1 MTRML
6 RAMSANWLTVY
17 AVAFILFLYAPV
29 VLLPMFAF
37 NDATVIAFPLAGFT
51 TDWFTVLL
59 ETEAL
64 HDAVRN
70 SLFVSFTTAVLSTI
84 LGACAAR
91 AIARYRFPV
100 KGGIVGFI
108 MLPLVLPEII
118 VAVSLLVMLMQLG
131 MSLSLWTVVGG
142 HVLIC
147 VPFSIAILNSAYSGL
162 DRSLEEASYDL
173 GESRWG
179 TFRRVILPLVL
190 PGMISSL
197 LICFTISLD
206 EFIIA
211 FFLTGTDVTL
221 PVYIWSQL
229 RFPAK
234 LPSIMALGTI
244 LLTLSILMLV
254 LGEWVRRRSARKRGL
269 DDTSA
274 GGLI

>member
-51 TDWFTVLL
+51 TDWFTVLW

>member
-51 TDWFTVLL
+51 TDWFTVLW

-70 SLFVSFTTAVLSTI
+70 SLFVSFTTAVFSTI

-211 FFLTGTDVTL
+211 FFLTSTDVTL

>member
-1 MTRML
+1 MTRIM

-51 TDWFTVLL
+51 TDWFTVLW

-100 KGGIVGFI
+100 KGGIVAFI

-162 DRSLEEASYDL
+162 DRSLEEASFDL
-173 GESRWG
+173 GEGRWG

>member
-1 MTRML
+1 
-6 RAMSANWLTVY
+6 
-17 AVAFILFLYAPV
+17 VAFILFLYAPV

-51 TDWFTVLL
+51 TDWFTVLWQ
-59 ETEAL
+59 TEAL

>member
-6 RAMSANWLTVY
+6 RAMFANWLTVY

>member
-51 TDWFTVLL
+51 TDWFTVLWQ
-59 ETEAL
+59 TEAL